1 MLAMRKFFFFFFFK
15 PKDAY
20 IMLSS
25 LVFGDEYLEE
35 IGEDGLAVLEREG
48 VDYFSA

>member
-1 MLAMRKFFFFFFFK
+1 
-15 PKDAY
+15 
-20 IMLSS
+20 MLSS